1 MNGVGNVG
9 NKKFC
14 LWPLRFRD
22 LRRSALPGGHQANGK
37 RPRGPQPVTLQSLQC
52 STLVGG
58 NVGIAYIAYMV
69 RAWGFCHAPGR
80 PDVSNVGNV
89 SNVFGEVESL
99 AKRWG
104 RAAKAS
110 HIIQPYSYL
119 TPLKNFFE
127 C

>member
-1 MNGVGNVG
+1 VGRVGNVG
-9 NKKFC
+9 YKKFC
-14 LWPLRFRD
+14 SRPLRFRGPWPP
-22 LRRSALPGGHQANGK
+22 ALPGGPQANSK
-37 RPRGPQPVTLQSLQC
+37 RPRDLQPPNLQTLQC

-58 NVGIAYIAYMV
+58 NVSHAYIAYMV
-69 RAWGFCHAPGR
+69 RAWGFGHAPGR
-80 PDVSNVGNV
+80 PDVGNVGNV

-119 TPLKNFFE
+119 TPLENFFE

>member
-1 MNGVGNVG
+1 MWVMWVMWVMWAIKNFVCGPSASVTFG
-9 NKKFC
+9 
-14 LWPLRFRD
+14 
-22 LRRSALPGGHQANGK
+22 RRPYPGALKQTANSH
-37 RPRGPQPVTLQSLQC
+37 RPRGHQPYRTLQC

-69 RAWGFCHAPGR
+69 MAWGFVHAPGR
-80 PDVSNVGNV
+80 PDVGNVGNV

-110 HIIQPYSYL
+110 PLSNL
-119 TPLKNFFE
+119 TAILQ
-127 C
+127 